1 MSKIYTSADQLIGK
15 TPLLELTHIEKAHD
29 LKAKILAKLE
39 YFNPAGSVKDRIAK
53 AILDDAEASGKLKPD
68 SVIIEPTSGNT
79 GIGLAS
85 VAAARGYRIIIVM
98 PETMSVERRQLM
110 KAYGAELVLSDGAKG
125 MKGAIAKAEEIAAQ
139 TPGSFI
145 AGQFVNP
152 ANPAVHRATTG
163 PEIWQDTDG
172 NVDIFVAGVG
182 TGGTVT
188 GVIPHFMVE
197 QGWHHTGLTKLIE
210 TETMHERKRMMA
222 DLSDGV
228 IALPGGCGTLEELL
242 EIITWKQLGLYLNP
256 IVILNIN
263 GFYDSL
269 LDMLQRAVDENF
281 MRKEHSAIWKVAS
294 EPEEAVNLLYT
305 TPVWNKEI
313 RKFAAI

>member
-1 MSKIYTSADQLIGK
+1 MMNKINSVCVYCASST
-15 TPLLELTHIEKAHD
+15 
-29 LKAKILAKLE
+29 KI
-39 YFNPAGSVKDRIAK
+39 
-53 AILDDAEASGKLKPD
+53 D
-68 SVIIEPTSGNT
+68 SVYFG
-79 GIGLAS
+79 
-85 VAAARGYRIIIVM
+85 AARELGALLGQRQIRLINGAGNM
-98 PETMSVERRQLM
+98 GLMSAV
-110 KAYGAELVLSDGAKG
+110 SD
-125 MKGAIAKAEEIAAQ
+125 AALR
-139 TPGSFI
+139 
-145 AGQFVNP
+145 AG
-152 ANPAVHRATTG
+152 G
-163 PEIWQDTDG
+163 E
-172 NVDIFVAGVG
+172 
-182 TGGTVT
+182 VT
-188 GVIPHFMVE
+188 GVIPRFMVE